1 MDFVLCRLKN
11 LLEYYCRSRDV
22 AGEFERL
29 FTLTVAD
36 RLKSLLPQQCLNF
49 VLATES
55 TDTKLAFDCDPVANL
70 VDVYFA
76 NHAFDG
82 PPKVA
87 GFAHSNSGADKSAI
101 VNESKSVGSARSE
114 GAAQKTESPVGK
126 TVSYS
131 TRVRCFACNQFG
143 HTKKSCPN
151 RSASH
156 SEQTV
161 RKTFTSARVQA
172 CAVRPGDATSDV
184 QNRKLQSGDI
194 SDGDRIAAIDAH
206 VESKSSN
213 VCVTPT
219 AVNNSNV
226 VGHRPNLDGPVRGAA
241 SHDSERTADRQPQRT
256 DIRSNDVAQNCH
268 ASVMTES
275 YSPNTIAEK
284 FGPLDYVRINIVGIP
299 GTFAALNDSG
309 TQVNLIHRSFN
320 FVDTGRRT

>member
-1 MDFVLCRLKN
+1 LI
-11 LLEYYCRSRDV
+11 
-22 AGEFERL
+22 
-29 FTLTVAD
+29 VAD
-36 RLKSLLPQQCLNF
+36 RLKSMLSQQCLNF

-55 TDTKLAFDCDPVANL
+55 TDTKLAFDCDRVANL
-70 VDVYFA
+70 ADVYFA

-82 PPKVA
+82 RPKVA
-87 GFAHSNSGADKSAI
+87 GFEYSNRGADKSAT

-126 TVSYS
+126 TAIYS
-131 TRVRCFACNQFG
+131 KRVRCFACNRFG

-161 RKTFTSARVQA
+161 RETFTCVRVQA
-172 CAVRPGDATSDV
+172 CDVRPGDATSGV
-184 QNRKLQSGDI
+184 QSRKLQSESGDI

-206 VESKSSN
+206 VESKSNN

-219 AVNNSNV
+219 TVNNSNV

-241 SHDSERTADRQPQRT
+241 NYSSERTADQQTQHT
-256 DIRSNDVAQNCH
+256 DIRSNDVAQSCH
-268 ASVMTES
+268 TSVMTES
-275 YSPNTIAEK
+275 YSPNTITERFA
-284 FGPLDYVRINIVGIP
+284 PLDYVHINIVGIP

-309 TQVNLIHRSFN
+309 TQVNLIHRSLIQEEKLKS
-320 FVDTGRRT
+320 VGQIAI